1 MTKNHIN
8 DKNIDIITSRQ
19 NPLISGTAKLGDKKH
34 RDADSLF
41 LLDGIKL
48 TLEAASSP
56 LTVEYVIIRE
66 DAADA
71 YFDKIKAAL
80 PETRAYLAASS
91 AFERVTDERAPQG
104 VVAAVRYSNAV
115 KKTVSGADEVP
126 DGVTLV
132 FDGIQNPDNFG
143 AILRSARAFGIKN
156 VLCGNGC
163 ADVYSRK
170 TMRASMGA
178 ALHIGTLYTSDLT
191 GVCRDLVATGRRVI
205 ATVPS
210 ADAKSLFDFTFA
222 DGDVIVIGNEGH
234 GISDAVLSEA
244 DVNLYIPMVESQES
258 LNAASAAAVIL
269 YEVYRQLR

>member
-8 DKNIDIITSRQ
+8 DQNIDVITSRQ
-19 NPLISGTAKLGDKKH
+19 NPLISKTAKLSDKKN
-34 RDADSLF
+34 RDKDGLF

-48 TLEAASSP
+48 ILEAASSA
-56 LTVEYVIIRE
+56 LTVEYVIIRDDVAE
-66 DAADA
+66 T
-71 YFDKIKAAL
+71 YLDKIKAAL
-80 PETRAYLAASS
+80 PETKVYLAAPS

-104 VVAAVRYSNAV
+104 VVAAVRYSDNV
-115 KKTVSGADEVP
+115 KKYINSADEIAN
-126 DGVTLV
+126 GVTLV

-163 ADVYSRK
+163 ADIYSRK

-178 ALHIGTLYTSDLT
+178 ALHISTLYSTDLS
-191 GVCRDLVATGRRVI
+191 GACRGLSEAGRRVI

-210 ADAKSLFDFTFA
+210 ADAKSLFDFAFK
-222 DGDVIVIGNEGH
+222 DDDIIVIGNEGH
-234 GISDAVLSEA
+234 GITDAVLGEA
-244 DVNLYIPMVESQES
+244 EVNLYIPMVENQES